1 MKIKLDTNKIYLA
14 MAEKGLTV
22 IEIAK
27 AGGIQYPERQSGRPG
42 EGSSSNLPGTGIFC
56 QVHCYH

>member
-1 MKIKLDTNKIYLA
+1 MKIKLDT
-14 MAEKGLTV
+14 
-22 IEIAK
+22 
-27 AGGIQYPERQSGRPG
+27 PERQSGRPG